1 MRPLQKNKLIHMY
14 QKMQEIRRFEEKL
27 YYLFLTGTMPGTI
40 HECVGQEAIPVGV
53 CENLKKTDYITTTHR
68 GHGHCIAKGMPLK
81 EMMAEL
87 FAKKTGC
94 CKGMSGSLHLAKI
107 SLGILGTGGI
117 VGAGIPIAAGA
128 ALSVKLRGT
137 KQVVVCF
144 FGEGASNTG
153 AFHEGINLAAVWRLP
168 VVFVCENNL
177 YGFST
182 SASKVMLVKNVNERA
197 NAYGIPGLS
206 IDGNDVLAVYESAQ
220 KALRR
225 AREGE
230 GPTLIECKTYRH
242 KGHARF
248 DPAEYRPKEE
258 LKQWLKRDPIAKFR
272 DELIKMDVLS
282 GEDLESIEQK
292 IDIEIQGAIRFAEKS
307 PDPDPDA
314 ALKYVYA

>member
-1 MRPLQKNKLIHMY
+1 MRPVQKNKLIQMY
-14 QKMQEIRRFEEKL
+14 QKMQEIRKFEEKL
-27 YYLFLTGTMPGTI
+27 YSLFLVSTMPGTI
-40 HECVGQEAIPVGV
+40 HECVGQEAIPVGM
-53 CENLKKTDYITTTHR
+53 CENLKKNDYITTTHR
-68 GHGHCIAKGMPLK
+68 GHGHCIAKGMSLK

-87 FAKKTGC
+87 FTKKTGC
-94 CKGMSGSLHLAKI
+94 CKGMAGSLHLAKI

-128 ALSVKLRGT
+128 ALSVKLKGT

-153 AFHEGINLAAVWRLP
+153 VFHEGINLAAVWRLP

-182 SASKVMLVKNVNERA
+182 SVNKVMLVKNVSERA

-206 IDGNDVLAVYESAQ
+206 IDGNNVLAVYESAQ

-230 GPTLIECKTYRH
+230 GPTLIECKTYRY

-248 DPAEYRPKEE
+248 DPAKYRPREE
-258 LKQWLKRDPIAKFR
+258 LEQWLKRDPIAKFK
-272 DELIKMDVLS
+272 DDLIKMDVLS
-282 GEDLESIEQK
+282 GEAVESIEQK
-292 IDIEIQGAIRFAEKS
+292 IDIKIQEAVKFAEES
-307 PDPDPDA
+307 PEPDPDA